1 MSGLLSALFGPAP
14 TPPFTLEAPSRFP
27 QSTYVGRCRHFF
39 QVINPTNLLITDGEL
54 ASAQATLAHFKSHGR
69 VAGVSDEQLWSAKL
83 VRDSTVHPDTGEK
96 IPLPF
101 RMSAFAVRSNG
112 DNAIAALS
120 FVALCRRS
128 FLSISPKM
136 TQ

>member
-27 QSTYVGRCRHFF
+27 QNTYVGRCRHFF
-39 QVINPTNLLITDGEL
+39 QVINPSNLLINDTEL
-54 ASAQATLAHFKSHGR
+54 AAAQATLAHFKSHGR
-69 VAGVSDEQLWSAKL
+69 TAGVSDEQLWSAKL

-101 RMSAFAVRSNG
+101 RMSAFAVR
-112 DNAIAALS
+112 
-120 FVALCRRS
+120 
-128 FLSISPKM
+128 
-136 TQ
+136 

>member
-1 MSGLLSALFGPAP
+1 MSGLLRALFGPAP

-27 QSTYVGRCRHFF
+27 QNTYVGRCRHFF
-39 QVINPTNLLITDGEL
+39 QVINPTNLLISDAQL

-69 VAGVSDEQLWSAKL
+69 AAGVTDEHLWSAKL

-101 RMSAFAVRSNG
+101 RMSAFAVRSTG
-112 DNAIAALS
+112 YETADIACS
-120 FVALCRRS
+120 FATL
-128 FLSISPKM
+128 I
-136 TQ
+136 